1 MNRVL
6 VLAASL
12 CICVSLAKAAQNS
25 TVPLDQKTF
34 DQGAAAFD
42 AGDYQTAFKIFTAL
56 SERGDIAA
64 MRNMALMERKGIG
77 TERDLKAARELYTY
91 AAAAGLPT
99 AQYDLAEMLIAG
111 EGGPADP
118 KDAVTLLIQAAG
130 ANHALAQYQ
139 LGLLYEQGRY
149 VPQDRARA
157 VSLYAVAAERGVWD
171 AKVRL
176 AALKGWPTP
185 TPPAPAPGL
194 QPAEPISPGGH

>member
-12 CICVSLAKAAQNS
+12 CVCVSLAKAADS
-25 TVPLDQKTF
+25 GTVPLDQNTF
-34 DQGAAAFD
+34 NQGAAAFD
-42 AGDYQTAFKIFTAL
+42 AGDYQTAYRIFSDLTQK
-56 SERGDIAA
+56 GDIAA

-77 TERDLKAARELYTY
+77 TERDPKSARALYEVAAR
-91 AAAAGLPT
+91 AGLPT
-99 AQYDLAEMLIAG
+99 AQYDLAEMMIDG

-118 KDAVTLLIQAAG
+118 KGAVPLLILAAS

-139 LGLLYEQGRY
+139 LGLFYEEGRY

-176 AALKGWPTP
+176 AEMKGWPVP

-194 QPAEPISPGGH
+194 QPAEPISPPKP